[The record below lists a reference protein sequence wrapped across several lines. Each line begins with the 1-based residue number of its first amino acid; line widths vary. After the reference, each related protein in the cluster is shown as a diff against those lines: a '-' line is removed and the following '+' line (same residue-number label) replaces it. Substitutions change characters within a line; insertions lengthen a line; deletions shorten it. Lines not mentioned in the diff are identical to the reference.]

1 MNNYRLQQLDG
12 FARAG
17 ELELNHGK
25 IQTPVFMPVGTN
37 GTVKGLT
44 VEDLDSTGAQII
56 LGNTYHLMLRPGD
69 NLIRDLGGLHTFS
82 NWHKPILTDS
92 GGFQVWS
99 LGQLA
104 KVEEQGV
111 HFKSPYDGKK
121 IFMSPEDSMQI
132 QNNLGS
138 DIVMAFDECTP
149 YPSTEIEAA
158 ASMELS
164 MRWAKRSHS
173 AHTSDNALFG
183 IVQGGMFE
191 HLRQQSLEQ
200 IMALDFNGIAI
211 GGLSVG
217 EPKDDKTRILKFLAS
232 LLPDNKPRYLMGVGK
247 PEDLVEGVFFGI
259 EMFDCVLPT
268 RNARNGQFLTSFGE
282 LNIRNAKHKHSDKPI
297 DENCDCKVCQN
308 YSRAYLHHLDKTN
321 EILGAILAS
330 YHNTYYYQQLMQQMR
345 AAIFAGKFV
354 NFAKDFYNNRK
365 FSTYFSCFFN
375 VSALDNHYSSSTKTS
390 KRNSKYVRCS

>member
-44 VEDLDSTGAQII
+44 VEDLDSAGAQII

-69 NLIRDLGGLHTFS
+69 ALIRDLGGLHTFS

-104 KVEEQGV
+104 QVEEQGV

-149 YPSTEIEAA
+149 YPSTEIDAA

-164 MRWAKRSHS
+164 MRWAKRSQS
-173 AHTSDNALFG
+173 AHTSDKALFG

-232 LLPDNKPRYLMGVGK
+232 LLPDDKPRYLMGVGK

-365 FSTYFSCFFN
+365 
-375 VSALDNHYSSSTKTS
+375 LDIPQFLED
-390 KRNSKYVRCS
+390 